1 MTQQLLQLDQ
11 VSFNLPDGRVLF
23 DHLNHTFSTRAT
35 GIVGAN
41 GCGKSLLGRLLTG
54 EQPPTSGIV
63 RREGR
68 VYAVAQLME
77 PERYPSVAA
86 LAGVAPIL
94 AALERITQG
103 SVDDDDHALAVV
115 QWDCAARLDA
125 ELEKVGLGHLNA
137 NSRTDALSGGE
148 RQRVALLGAWLS
160 RADWLILD
168 EPSNHL
174 DIEQQHKLAQQIDRW
189 PNGLVLISHDRGL
202 LEHVNEIVELSPLG
216 LTAYGGNYSQYA
228 AAREQEQQAFQSA
241 LQGERALAKREQRE
255 RVVQME
261 RQQRRNAR
269 GDRQARDGNQTRLIT
284 NAQKERSE
292 NSQGKLRLN
301 QQMAREQQQQRIAE
315 ARARCAPDI
324 QRMMLSPEGMVPN
337 GKLILQLNDVVLPF
351 GHKAPLNLTLTGPMR
366 MAIRGANGSGKSTL
380 LRVIAGQLPV
390 REGELIRSCQV
401 GWLDQHAGLQYPE
414 RTAVQWLHES
424 NPQLPEAEART
435 RLARMGID
443 ADRARLKTSQLSGGE
458 RLKIALA
465 AQLHAQRPPQLLLL
479 DEPDNHLD
487 LPSRIALEQ
496 MLNQY
501 QGALIVVSHDSAFLQ
516 AIHLDAEFYL
526 NS

>member
-1 MTQQLLQLDQ
+1 MTQRLLQLDQ

-41 GCGKSLLGRLLTG
+41 GCGKSLLGRLLAG
-54 EQPPTSGIV
+54 EQLPTSGTV

-68 VYAVAQLME
+68 VYAVAQLLE

-86 LAGVAPIL
+86 LAGVEHIL
-94 AALERITQG
+94 AALERIAQG
-103 SVDDDDHALAVV
+103 SVDDDDHSLAVD
-115 QWDCAARLDA
+115 QWDCATRLEA
-125 ELEKVGLGHLNA
+125 QLQQIGLGHLNA
-137 NSRTDALSGGE
+137 DSRTDALSGGE

-160 RADWLILD
+160 RAEWLVLD

-174 DIEQQHKLAQQIDRW
+174 DIDQQHKLAQQIDRW

-202 LEHVNEIVELSPLG
+202 LEHVSEIVELSPLG
-216 LTAYGGNYSQYA
+216 LAVYGGNYSQYA
-228 AAREQEQQAFQSA
+228 AAREQEQLAFQST
-241 LQGERALAKREQRE
+241 LQGERAQAKREQRE
-255 RVVQME
+255 MAVQME

-269 GDRQARDGNQTRLIT
+269 GDRQARDGNQTKLIT

-301 QQMAREQQQQRIAE
+301 QQVAREQQQQRIVE
-315 ARARCAPDI
+315 ARARCAPEI
-324 QRMMLSPEGMVPN
+324 QRMMLSPESTVPN
-337 GKLILQLNDVVLPF
+337 GKLIVQLNEIVLPF
-351 GHKAPLNLTLTGPMR
+351 GSTTPVNLTLTGPMR
-366 MAIRGANGSGKSTL
+366 LAILGANGSGKSTL

-390 REGELIRSCQV
+390 REGELIRSCHV
-401 GWLDQHAGLQYPE
+401 GWLDQHAGLQYPD
-414 RTAVQWLHES
+414 RTAVQWLYES
-424 NPQLPEAEART
+424 NRQLPEAEART
-435 RLARMGID
+435 RLAQMGID
-443 ADRARLKTSQLSGGE
+443 ADRAMLKTCQLSGGE

-465 AQLHAQRPPQLLLL
+465 AQLYSQCPPQLLLL

-501 QGALIVVSHDSAFLQ
+501 QGALIVVSHDSTFLQ
-516 AIHLDAEFYL
+516 AIHLDAELTL
-526 NS
+526 NI

>member
-54 EQPPTSGIV
+54 EQLPTSGIV

-68 VYAVAQLME
+68 VYAVAQLLE

-94 AALERITQG
+94 AALERIAQG
-103 SVDDDDHALAVV
+103 SVDDDDHALAVD
-115 QWDCAARLDA
+115 QWDCAPRLEA
-125 ELEKVGLGHLNA
+125 ELEQIGLGHLNA

-168 EPSNHL
+168 EPNNHL

-189 PNGLVLISHDRGL
+189 SNGLVLISHDRGL
-202 LEHVNEIVELSPLG
+202 LEHVNEIVELSALG
-216 LTAYGGNYSQYA
+216 LAAYGGTYSQYA
-228 AAREQEQQAFQSA
+228 AARELEQQSFQSA

-269 GDRQARDGNQTRLIT
+269 GDRQARDGNQTKLIT

-292 NSQGKLRLN
+292 NSQGKLRLI

-315 ARARCAPDI
+315 ARARCAPEI
-324 QRMMLSPEGMVPN
+324 QRMMLSPESMVPN

-351 GHKAPLNLTLTGPMR
+351 GHAAPINMTLTGPMR
-366 MAIRGANGSGKSTL
+366 MAILGANGSGKSTL
-380 LRVIAGQLPV
+380 LQVIAGQLPV
-390 REGELIRSCQV
+390 PEGELIRSCQV

-414 RTAVQWLHES
+414 RTAVQWLYES
-424 NPQLPEAEART
+424 NPQLPEGEART
-435 RLARMGID
+435 RLAQMGID
-443 ADRARLKTSQLSGGE
+443 ADRAMLKTSQLSGGE

-465 AQLHAQRPPQLLLL
+465 AQLYAQRPPQLLLL

-496 MLNQY
+496 MLDQY

-516 AIHLDAEFYL
+516 AIHLDAEFHL
-526 NS
+526 ST